1 MRILVLGASGMLGNA
16 MIRALS
22 EKEGWKVY
30 GTVRSSDVKRF
41 FSPEIAERLLTDV
54 DVESHD
60 ALVKVFGQ
68 VEPNVVINCIGLI
81 KHLPGAD
88 DPLLALPIN
97 TLFPHRLARLCETVA
112 TRLIHISTD
121 CVFNGQKGG
130 YTEEDPVDA
139 QDLYGLSKYL
149 GEVGTPHSV
158 TLRTSII
165 GHELR
170 STNGL
175 IGWFL
180 EQEGE
185 CRGFTRA
192 VFSGLPTVVLAR
204 MVRDL
209 VRPDAKL
216 HGLYHVAAEP
226 ISKFD
231 LLQLVADVYDKSIEI
246 IPDDTLVI
254 DRSLAADR
262 FHEATA
268 YVPPQWPELVSI
280 MHSYR

>member
-1 MRILVLGASGMLGNA
+1 
-16 MIRALS
+16 
-22 EKEGWKVY
+22 
-30 GTVRSSDVKRF
+30 
-41 FSPEIAERLLTDV
+41 
-54 DVESHD
+54 
-60 ALVKVFGQ
+60 
-68 VEPNVVINCIGLI
+68 
-81 KHLPGAD
+81 
-88 DPLLALPIN
+88 LAVPIN
-97 TLFPHRLARLCETVA
+97 TLFPHRLARLCETVEA
-112 TRLIHISTD
+112 RLIHISTD

-130 YTEEDPVDA
+130 YTEEDPTDA

-149 GEVGTPHSV
+149 GEVNYPHSV

-170 STNGL
+170 SANGL

-192 VFSGLPTVVLAR
+192 IFSGLPTVVLAR
-204 MVRDL
+204 VVRDL
-209 VRPDAKL
+209 VIPDAKL